1 MANKYDFIKV
11 GVKVRW
17 NDPGINDYDP
27 EDREEQLN
35 IEWTVCEVRS
45 DNEKTV
51 TSDDDI
57 ILICCEGSEAE
68 VYPCELEP
76 YI

>member
-45 DNEKTV
+45 DNEKRLHQMMT
-51 TSDDDI
+51 
-57 ILICCEGSEAE
+57 LF
-68 VYPCELEP
+68 
-76 YI
+76 